1 MFLYSSDGLA
11 RVVGGSTAAQ
21 METKI
26 ANELP
31 SATEAATNS
40 EIDLQFNLVH
50 TGPVSVVEDYVV
62 RTAMFISSI
71 MATLETDLH

>member
-1 MFLYSSDGLA
+1 MFLYSSDALA
-11 RVVGGSTAAQ
+11 RVVGGATAEQ

-31 SATEAATNS
+31 KATEAATNS

-50 TGPVSVVEDYVV
+50 AGLVSKAED
-62 RTAMFISSI
+62 
-71 MATLETDLH
+71 D